1 MRNLLSFLIK
11 ISPLLLFLALETV
24 AVVLMVQRS
33 RYHSYA
39 IISTSNVVSGGV
51 LDASNSVVSYFSL
64 SSVNERL
71 ALENSVIKNE
81 NEQLKNIITEYED
94 FISQI
99 LPVDSSVIKR
109 DTLQEITHIPAK
121 VIGNSVNRLDNYI
134 TLDKGAED
142 GIKPDMG
149 VVCDQGV
156 VGIISTVSKHFSVVL
171 PIINSQSRISCRLDS
186 SRTIGSVVW
195 DGLNPSY
202 APLMEVPRHVFVTK
216 GEKIYTSGFSYIFP
230 EGIPVGVVEE
240 AELKESD
247 SFYKIKVALS
257 TSFYTLSHVDVISFA
272 GKEELDELESQI
284 SAED

>member
-1 MRNLLSFLIK
+1 MRNLLNFLIK

-39 IISTSNVVSGGV
+39 IISTSNVVSGG
-51 LDASNSVVSYFSL
+51 LLEASNSVTSYFSL

-71 ALENSVIKNE
+71 ALENSIVRNE
-81 NEQLKNIITEYED
+81 NEQLKSIITEYED
-94 FISQI
+94 IISQI

-109 DTLQEITHIPAK
+109 DTLQELTHIPAK
-121 VIGNSVNRLDNYI
+121 VIGNTVNKLDNYI

-149 VVCDQGV
+149 VICDQGV

-186 SRTIGSVVW
+186 SRTIGSIVW
-195 DGLNPSY
+195 NGLNPSY
-202 APLMEVPRHVFVTK
+202 ASLMEIPRHVFVTK

-247 SFYKIKVALS
+247 SFYKIKVSLS

-272 GKEELDELESQI
+272 EKEELDGLKSVMSVE
-284 SAED
+284 

>member
-1 MRNLLSFLIK
+1 MRNLLNFLIR

-39 IISTSNVVSGGV
+39 IISTSNAVSGGV
-51 LDASNSVVSYFSL
+51 LDASNSVTSYFSL

-71 ALENSVIKNE
+71 AAENSVIRNE
-81 NEQLKNIITEYED
+81 NEQLKSIITEYED
-94 FISQI
+94 IISQI
-99 LPVDSSVIKR
+99 LPVDSTVIKA
-109 DTLQEITHIPAK
+109 DPLKEITHIPAK
-121 VIGNSVNRLDNYI
+121 VIGNSVNKLDNYI
-134 TLDKGAED
+134 TLDKGAAD

-156 VGIISTVSKHFSVVL
+156 VGIVSTVSEHFSVVL
-171 PIINSQSRISCRLDS
+171 PILNSQSRISCRLDS
-186 SRTIGSVVW
+186 SRTIGSLVW

-202 APLMEVPRHVFVTK
+202 ASLTEIPRHVFVTK

-230 EGIPVGVVEE
+230 EGIPVGTIEE

-247 SFYKIKVALS
+247 SFHKIKVSLS
-257 TSFYTLSHVDVISFA
+257 TSFYTLSHVDVIAFTA
-272 GKEELDELESQI
+272 KDELDELNAQI
-284 SAED
+284 KEGD

>member
-1 MRNLLSFLIK
+1 MRNLLNFLIK
-11 ISPLLLFLALETV
+11 ISPLLLFLAFETV

-39 IISTSNVVSGGV
+39 IISTSNVVSGGI
-51 LDASNSVVSYFSL
+51 LEASNSVTSYFSL

-71 ALENSVIKNE
+71 ALENSVVRNE
-81 NEQLKNIITEYED
+81 NEQLKSIITEYED
-94 FISQI
+94 IISQI
-99 LPVDSSVIKR
+99 LPVDSSVIKS
-109 DTLQEITHIPAK
+109 DTLQVITHIPAK
-121 VIGNSVNRLDNYI
+121 VIENSVNKLDNYI
-134 TLDKGAED
+134 TLDKGSED

-149 VVCDQGV
+149 VICDQGV

-171 PIINSQSRISCRLDS
+171 PILNSKSHISCRLDS

-195 DGLNPSY
+195 NGLNPSY
-202 APLMEVPRHVFVTK
+202 ASLMEIPRHVFVTK

-247 SFYKIKVALS
+247 SFYKIKVSLS

-272 GKEELDELESQI
+272 EKEELDELKSII
-284 SAED
+284 SVD